1 MFAMLPSF
9 SGSAHFVWLNGFLF
23 LSLLHI
29 SVEFR
34 EITKIETRATKL
46 ESAVTKFVQNWGD
59 RRMHLSFVL
68 RLFTVKNL
76 KIGALKMIIIIV
88 IKMEQVF

>member
-1 MFAMLPSF
+1 
-9 SGSAHFVWLNGFLF
+9 
-23 LSLLHI
+23 
-29 SVEFR
+29 
-34 EITKIETRATKL
+34 
-46 ESAVTKFVQNWGD
+46 
-59 RRMHLSFVL
+59 MHLSFVL